1 MKFGGTS
8 VGSVGALINVI
19 QIIKDARK
27 DWGRVVVVTSAMS
40 GVTNLLL
47 DCATLGATG
56 SVGQRFISLLDNHPW
71 FKVVALAASDR
82 SVGQKY
88 SQACRWVLNDPMP
101 EYAREMVLVP
111 ASPDSVKA
119 KIVFSA
125 LHNEIARDL
134 EPQFAQAGA
143 AVCSNASSYRR
154 AEDVPLL
161 LPEVNADHI
170 QLLEQ
175 QRINRKWSG
184 CILTNPNC
192 TSTGLTVALKAL
204 DDAFGVKKV
213 FAVSLQAL
221 SGAGYPGVP
230 SLDII
235 ENVIPNIVGEEDK
248 VEWEPRKMLGKLSGN
263 KIELEDIKFSAHT
276 NRVAVIDGHIVCASV
291 QLGKSVD
298 PGAAIQALREYA
310 APQSARDLPSSPRP
324 VIEVRDEVDRPQP
337 RLDRL
342 TGKGMTT
349 VVGRLRRDPLL
360 DLKFVVLSHN
370 TIRGAAG
377 GSIYNAELLV
387 NENLL

>member
-1 MKFGGTS
+1 MS
-8 VGSVGALINVI
+8 PS
-19 QIIKDARK
+19 QIPVA
-27 DWGRVVVVTSAMS
+27 V
-40 GVTNLLL
+40 
-47 DCATLGATG
+47 LGATG
-56 SVGQRFISLLDNHPW
+56 SVGQRFISLLDQHPW

-88 SQACRWVLNDPMP
+88 SEACRWVLNEPMP
-101 EYAREMVLVP
+101 EFAREMVVVP
-111 ASPDSVKA
+111 ATPECIEA

-125 LHNEIARDL
+125 LHNEIAKDL
-134 EPQFAQAGA
+134 EPQFAQAGF

-161 LPEVNADHI
+161 LPEINADHI
-170 QLLEQ
+170 QLVKV
-175 QRINRKWSG
+175 QRKKRGWGG

-204 DDAFGVKKV
+204 DEAFGVQKV

-221 SGAGYPGVP
+221 SGAGYPGVS

-235 ENVIPNIVGEEDK
+235 DNVIPNIKGEEEK
-248 VEWEPRKMLGKLSGN
+248 VEWEPRKMLGRLN
-263 KIELEDIKFSAHT
+263 HDKIELADILFSAHT
-276 NRVAVIDGHIVCASV
+276 NRVAVIDGHTVCASV
-291 QLGKSVD
+291 AFTHPVE
-298 PGAAIQALREYA
+298 PEAAEAVLRDYR
-310 APQSARDLPSSPRP
+310 APASARELPSSPQP
-324 VIEVRDEVDRPQP
+324 VIEVRSEADRPQP

-342 TGKGMTT
+342 SGKGMTT
-349 VVGRLRRDPLL
+349 VVGRVRRDPIL

-387 NENLL
+387 NESLL

>member
-1 MKFGGTS
+1 MKPIS
-8 VGSVGALINVI
+8 VAV
-19 QIIKDARK
+19 
-27 DWGRVVVVTSAMS
+27 
-40 GVTNLLL
+40 
-47 DCATLGATG
+47 LGATG

-88 SQACRWVLNDPMP
+88 SSAARWVLNEPMP
-101 EYAREMVLVP
+101 EYARDMIVVP
-111 ASPDSVKA
+111 ATVEA
-119 KIVFSA
+119 AQAQIVFSA
-125 LHNEIARDL
+125 LHTEIANEL
-134 EPQFAQAGA
+134 EPQFAKAGA

-161 LPEVNADHI
+161 LPEINADHI
-170 QLLEQ
+170 QLIKQ
-175 QRINRKWSG
+175 QRKNHGWSG
-184 CILTNPNC
+184 CIVTNPNC
-192 TSTGLTVALKAL
+192 TSTGLTIALKVL

-213 FAVSLQAL
+213 FMVSLQAL

-235 ENVIPNIVGEEDK
+235 DNVIPNVGNGGEEEK
-248 VEWEPRKMLGKLSGN
+248 VEWEPRKMLGKLVDN
-263 KIELEDIKFSAHT
+263 KINLADITFSAHT
-276 NRVAVIDGHIVCASV
+276 NRVAVIDGHTVCVSV
-291 QLGKSVD
+291 QLTNPVD
-298 PGAAIQALREYA
+298 PHTAIQALRSYA
-310 APQSARDLPSSPRP
+310 AQPSARNLPSTPQP
-324 VIEVRDEVDRPQP
+324 VIEVRDEADRPQP

-349 VVGRLRRDPLL
+349 VVGRVRRDPIL

-377 GSIYNAELLV
+377 ASIYNAELLV